1 MVLFRKIP
9 DTYLWQGKAVAGH
22 AFEEV
27 LTIFSGGLLNF
38 SLQLFLKKVF
48 FKKLFESALI

>member
-38 SLQLFLKKVF
+38 SLQLFLKKSF
-48 FKKLFESALI
+48 LKAL